1 MEEVNL
7 CGEGQGTAVNMFEL
21 TRPLGRMAAK
31 ERKGRKNR
39 GFSATGRP
47 LGVMTERLAVSS
59 TAHGPGCLP
68 ALLRPLRSFVAILLR
83 VGFSKTL

>member
-1 MEEVNL
+1 MDRLNFEARMEEVNL

-39 GFSATGRP
+39 GFSAT
-47 LGVMTERLAVSS
+47 
-59 TAHGPGCLP
+59 
-68 ALLRPLRSFVAILLR
+68 
-83 VGFSKTL
+83 

>member
-1 MEEVNL
+1 MGEFDL
-7 CGEGQGTAVNMFEL
+7 CDVGQGTAVNMFEL

-47 LGVMTERLAVSS
+47 LGS
-59 TAHGPGCLP
+59 
-68 ALLRPLRSFVAILLR
+68 
-83 VGFSKTL
+83 